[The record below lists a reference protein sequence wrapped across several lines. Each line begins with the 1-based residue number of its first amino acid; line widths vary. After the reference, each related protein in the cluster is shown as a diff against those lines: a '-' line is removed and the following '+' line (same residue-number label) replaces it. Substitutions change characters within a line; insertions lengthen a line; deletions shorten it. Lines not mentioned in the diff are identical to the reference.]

1 MYEAFINEFSKSV
14 DKEINKKSYRVQEK
28 LDKHLV
34 TFFNLMTESYDAVKK
49 SLKDHQRHLSQN

>member
-1 MYEAFINEFSKSV
+1 MHFSEGSTKCMKHLLDEFSKSV

-34 TFFNLMTESYDAVKK
+34 TFFNS
-49 SLKDHQRHLSQN
+49 